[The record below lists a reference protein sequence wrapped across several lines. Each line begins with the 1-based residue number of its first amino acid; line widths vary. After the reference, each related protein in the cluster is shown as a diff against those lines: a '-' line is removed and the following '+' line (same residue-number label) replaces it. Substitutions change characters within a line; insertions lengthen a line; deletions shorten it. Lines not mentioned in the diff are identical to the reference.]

1 MIRIA
6 YLDDHPATRAGLDA
20 IFEQAPDLTPAG
32 AAGAEHELWPLL
44 HSTHPDVVLLDYHHP
59 GSDGLAICR
68 QIKSTPPAPQVI
80 IYTTDAGAMMSIA
93 SILAGADAIVS
104 KDSPEREL
112 LEAIRVVARG
122 EHPHLPAPGAW
133 ARHAAV
139 RLEPDDHA
147 ILAMRLAGTAA
158 CDVATTLGL
167 SSSQLG
173 ARTAAMIGRLMRS
186 RPLPAPGAIHAR

>member
-6 YLDDHPATRAGLDA
+6 YLDDHPTIRAGLDA
-20 IFEQAPDLTPAG
+20 ILEQAHDLTPAG

-44 HSTHPDVVLLDYHHP
+44 RGTQPDVVLLDYHHP

-68 QIKSTPPAPQVI
+68 QIKSMRLAPRVI

-104 KDSPEREL
+104 KDSPEQDL
-112 LEAIRVVARG
+112 LDAIRLVDRG
-122 EHPHLPAPGAW
+122 EHPHLPAPAAW

-139 RLEPDDHA
+139 CLDPDDHA

-158 CDVATTLGL
+158 SDVATTLGL
-167 SSSQLG
+167 SGAQLD
-173 ARTAAMIGRLMRS
+173 ARTAAMIGQLMRS
-186 RPLPAPGAIHAR
+186 RRLQAPSAARMR